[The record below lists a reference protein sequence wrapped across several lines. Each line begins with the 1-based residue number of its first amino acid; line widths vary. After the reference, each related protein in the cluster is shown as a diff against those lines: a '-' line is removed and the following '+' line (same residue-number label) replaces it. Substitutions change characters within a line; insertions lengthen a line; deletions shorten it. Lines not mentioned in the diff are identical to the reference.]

1 MRLITLNGVRCAMI
15 ENKMRVQGLGGC
27 LKVVSGRHGQV
38 SAPVSGDDQTPQGLS
53 RETDDRRTDIG
64 CRKPNVRVSRA

>member
-1 MRLITLNGVRCAMI
+1 MI
-15 ENKMRVQGLGGC
+15 ENKMLVQGLGGC

-53 RETDDRRTDIG
+53 RETDDRLTDIG
-64 CRKPNVRVSRA
+64 CLEPDVIACRAESL